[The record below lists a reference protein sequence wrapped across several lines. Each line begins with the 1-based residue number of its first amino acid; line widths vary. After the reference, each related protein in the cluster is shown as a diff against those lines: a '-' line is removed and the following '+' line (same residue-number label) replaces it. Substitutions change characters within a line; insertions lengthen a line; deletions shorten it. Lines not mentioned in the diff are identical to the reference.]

1 MAIPPSPLPPAAFA
15 FSQLADA
22 ARHQTASTLAAALIT
37 ASGRP
42 HSIEETVELV
52 RDIRFALF
60 PTPQAADYKGWEK
73 TKRERLEK
81 VHS

>member
-1 MAIPPSPLPPAAFA
+1 MPPAAFA

-22 ARHQTASTLAAALIT
+22 ARHQTASTLAAALIA

-42 HSIEETVELV
+42 HSIKETIDLV

-60 PTPQAADYKGWEK
+60 PTPQTADYKEWEK
-73 TKRERLEK
+73 TKHQRLEK
-81 VHS
+81 VHN